1 VQDVALHDVLVFA
14 DEGVLLEDG
23 EGGVV
28 VEVGQGG
35 EFDEGHQ

>member
-1 VQDVALHDVLVFA
+1 VQDVALHDVLVFE

-35 EFDEGHQ
+35 EFDEGHK